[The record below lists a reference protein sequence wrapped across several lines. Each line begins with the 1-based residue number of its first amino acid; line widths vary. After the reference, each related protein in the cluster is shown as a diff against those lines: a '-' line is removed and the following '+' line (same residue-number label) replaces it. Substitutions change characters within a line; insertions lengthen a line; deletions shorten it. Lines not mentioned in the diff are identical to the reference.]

1 MNEIKSDFEAMLTF
15 NAVFNELELIDE
27 CLDTNY
33 CLKVYGQV
41 LTNSFAIHDEKLTP
55 IGRAVYLA
63 ASIFDHSCSPD
74 ASFTFIGTTIY
85 IKATRDLNVNSLREV
100 SSALDCWLAITL
112 IIELILSLP

>member
-1 MNEIKSDFEAMLTF
+1 MLTF